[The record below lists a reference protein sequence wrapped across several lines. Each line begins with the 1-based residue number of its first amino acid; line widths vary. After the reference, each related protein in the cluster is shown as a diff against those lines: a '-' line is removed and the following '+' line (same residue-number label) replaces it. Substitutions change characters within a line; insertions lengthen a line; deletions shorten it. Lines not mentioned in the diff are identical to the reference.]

1 MEIIFIGAGNL
12 GTQLSLAFKRAGHHV
27 SQIYSRT
34 EEHATYL
41 ADKLG
46 CEWTTSLDEVRT
58 DAELYVLCVRDAA
71 LQQVAH
77 ELHASLTRRATSQT
91 HSATPQTHREPLF
104 VHTAGS
110 MSVDVLPM
118 PRTGVFYPMQ
128 TLSRHRDVSFRQIPI
143 FVESR
148 VEEELL
154 LKLASEISER
164 VYVLEGSRRKYL
176 HVAAVFA
183 CNFANHMYDLS
194 SRILQEH
201 DIPFDVMLPLIDE
214 TARKVHDIPPRQAQT
229 GPAVRYDT
237 NVMDRHVGMLPDE
250 KMKRIYQLL
259 SESIHDKL

>member
-12 GTQLSLAFKRAGHHV
+12 GTQLSQAFKRAGHHV

-34 EEHATYL
+34 EEHAATL
-41 ADKLG
+41 AAKLG
-46 CEWTTSLDEVRT
+46 CEWTTSLNEVRT

-71 LQQVAH
+71 LQQVAR
-77 ELHASLTRRATSQT
+77 ELHASLTRRAT
-91 HSATPQTHREPLF
+91 PQTRPEPLF

-128 TLSRHRDVSFRQIPI
+128 TLSCHRDVSFRQIPI

-154 LKLASEISER
+154 LGLASEISER

-237 NVMDRHVGMLPDE
+237 NVMDRHVKMLPDE

>member
-12 GTQLSLAFKRAGHHV
+12 GTQLSQAFKRAGHYV

-41 ADKLG
+41 AEKLG

-77 ELHASLTRRATSQT
+77 ELHASLTRRAT
-91 HSATPQTHREPLF
+91 PQTLREALF

-118 PRTGVFYPMQ
+118 SRTGVFYPMQ

-154 LKLASEISER
+154 LRLASQISER
-164 VYVLEGSRRKYL
+164 TYVLEGSRRKYL

-229 GPAVRYDT
+229 GPAVRCDT
-237 NVMDRHVGMLPDE
+237 NVMDRHMRMLPDE